1 MKMYTLYSKYFQ
13 KSKVFLYPLLGIK
26 RGSNVVPEE
35 TFVSWNENLT
45 SEDMKLI
52 CLYKRGKDQEFEYFE
67 KLLLKHPRLCDYV
80 NINEEE
86 VLFTFDFSDLGDDW
100 DCFINGKYS
109 MMSMSVKRKIID
121 FFDKTSGNYIY
132 IESFLYPHKWF
143 DKYSELL
150 DTDVE
155 ILKRVGELCDK
166 PNLEKEKLTIKVV
179 DLEKLNILN

>member
-109 MMSMSVKRKIID
+109 MMSMSVKLKIID
-121 FFDKTSGNYIY
+121 FFDKKGGNYVY
-132 IESFLYPHKWF
+132 IESYLYPHKWY
-143 DKYSELL
+143 DRYSELL
-150 DTDVE
+150 NVDVE
-155 ILKRVGELCDK
+155 LLKEVGELCDK
-166 PNLEKEKLTIKVV
+166 PDLVKEKLIMSVANLENIK
-179 DLEKLNILN
+179 ILD

>member
-1 MKMYTLYSKYFQ
+1 MYTLYSKYFQ

-109 MMSMSVKRKIID
+109 MMSMSVKLKIID
-121 FFDKTSGNYIY
+121 FFDKKGGNYVY
-132 IESFLYPHKWF
+132 IESYLYPHKWY
-143 DKYSELL
+143 DRYSELL
-150 DTDVE
+150 NVDVE
-155 ILKRVGELCDK
+155 LLKEVGELCDK
-166 PNLEKEKLTIKVV
+166 PDLVKEKLIMSVANLENIK
-179 DLEKLNILN
+179 ILD